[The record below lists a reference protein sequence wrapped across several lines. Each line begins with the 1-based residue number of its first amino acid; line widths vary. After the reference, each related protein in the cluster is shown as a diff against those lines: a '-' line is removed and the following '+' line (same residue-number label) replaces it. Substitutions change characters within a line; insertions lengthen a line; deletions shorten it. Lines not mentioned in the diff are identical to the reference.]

1 MLMHHHQADKNSNN
15 SLFEK
20 GNDNFGNGNAFDII
34 SGIRRNRPNSPP
46 EQMASDETVPNRRV
60 SPTGVETKVENGNGA
75 KHGGVGVV
83 YPTQMHQD
91 DHAKMAYLSRLQME
105 VQNARKEVHAAK
117 NAIQIQNARY
127 SNLRPEKNYTKL
139 SMAER
144 LLQHRV
150 DIPMEGLFSPKKTG
164 TREEPERIAN
174 PGYAGPI
181 NRIHVTR
188 KGSVYLDAD

>member
-1 MLMHHHQADKNSNN
+1 MRLCQTDVY
-15 SLFEK
+15 LQQDF
-20 GNDNFGNGNAFDII
+20 
-34 SGIRRNRPNSPP
+34 
-46 EQMASDETVPNRRV
+46 
-60 SPTGVETKVENGNGA
+60 ETKVENRNGA
-75 KHGGVGVV
+75 KHGDVDAV

-117 NAIQIQNARY
+117 NAIRIQSARY

-150 DIPMEGLFSPKKTG
+150 DIPMEGLFSPK
-164 TREEPERIAN
+164 N
-174 PGYAGPI
+174 W
-181 NRIHVTR
+181 H
-188 KGSVYLDAD
+188 S